1 MKTASKDAGQAP
13 NTATHRAETAAPN
26 DASGKPSRALGVR
39 SLKTVVERNRRQEP
53 VGIYSVCSANV
64 WVLEAAMRQ
73 ALADQSVL
81 CIESTSNQVNQF
93 GGYTGMEP
101 AQFEQFVR
109 TIARRANFPEER
121 VLLGSDHL
129 GPYPWRKE
137 PSAAALE
144 KACELVRRSV
154 LAGYTKIHLDAS
166 MACGDDASGAL
177 AAERIAERAAMIG
190 EVAERTRAELPAGAP
205 APLYIIG
212 TEVPTPGGE
221 QGPGEPPAV
230 TRVEDAQTTLETF
243 HAAFRKHG
251 LEDAWQRVVGLV
263 VQPGVEFGDDSVFAY
278 ERNKARPLTEHLPE
292 SPALVYEAHS
302 TDYQSP
308 AALRALV
315 EDHFAI
321 LKVGPWL
328 TFAFREAIFALS
340 AIERELFGNRRGVSL
355 SRVPEALEKAMLGNP
370 AYWQPYYHGDEQ
382 DLHFARRYSYS
393 DRCRYYWPDPAV
405 QHELKTLVAN
415 LTANTPPVTLLSQY
429 LPEQYDAVR
438 AGTIGNDPASLIDDR
453 IRKVVRIYS
462 AACGNGS

>member
-1 MKTASKDAGQAP
+1 M
-13 NTATHRAETAAPN
+13 H
-26 DASGKPSRALGVR
+26 
-39 SLKTVVERNRRQEP
+39 
-53 VGIYSVCSANV
+53 
-64 WVLEAAMRQ
+64 Q

-101 AQFEQFVR
+101 CQFEEFVR
-109 TIARRANFPEER
+109 SIARRVNFPEER

-137 PSAAALE
+137 PSTAALE

-166 MACGDDASGAL
+166 MACGGDPGKALDA
-177 AAERIAERAAMIG
+177 EVIAERAARIA
-190 EVAERTRAELPAGAP
+190 EVAERARAGLPADTA

-230 TRVEDAQTTLETF
+230 TRVEDAQSTLETF
-243 HAAFRKHG
+243 RAAFQKHG

-263 VQPGVEFGDDSVFAY
+263 VQPGVEFGDDSVFVY
-278 ERNKARPLTEHLPE
+278 DRGKARPLSENLPQ

-302 TDYQSP
+302 TDYQPP
-308 AALRALV
+308 AALRELV

-328 TFAFREAIFALS
+328 TFAFREAVLALGS
-340 AIERELFGNRRGVSL
+340 IERELLENRRGVSL

-405 QHELKTLVAN
+405 QQELKTLLAN
-415 LTANTPPVTLLSQY
+415 LSAHTPPLTLLSQH

-438 AGTIGNDPASLIDDR
+438 AGAVRNDPASLIDDR
-453 IRKVVRIYS
+453 IRKVLRIYS
-462 AACGNGS
+462 AACGKEW